1 MRRRFNSHKCQ
12 DLKPRVVAAI
22 NDESRYPLDRLWKK
36 EPTAE
41 FAYEERLRRIK
52 FLRKH
57 SNTDPK
63 AKALAHRL
71 ESCDPDQRCL
81 SGACPA
87 CGRLFQ
93 RWFVRRSK
101 KFIAKHISRPKHE
114 LVAVSIVPWSP
125 AVGLGQ
131 LLTINVG
138 NLQRRL
144 KYTLKKAD
152 LDVALGGI
160 DFSFNEDHEQKYLP
174 FWSPH
179 FYLIT
184 STADKATL
192 KKKLCELFSKTEEV
206 PRPVKITSFENIARR
221 RSYALKMNFRRRIG
235 YWEIK
240 SKKEKI
246 RKCRNTSR
254 DKLRAAERLE
264 LFIYLDQ
271 IGFADRVFFLSA
283 KPVMKG
289 QSVKIETC

>member
-1 MRRRFNSHKCQ
+1 MRRQFDPHKWL
-12 DLKPRVVAAI
+12 DIKPWVIAAI
-22 NDESRYPLDRLWKK
+22 DDESRYPPDRLWNK

-63 AKALAHRL
+63 AVVLAHRL
-71 ESCDPDQRCL
+71 ETCEPDQRCL
-81 SGACPA
+81 SGACPE

-101 KFIAKHISRPKHE
+101 KFIATHISRPEHE
-114 LVAVSIVPWSP
+114 LVAVSLVPSDLFMRP
-125 AVGLGQ
+125 GY
-131 LLTINVG
+131 LTALNIRNFI
-138 NLQRRL
+138 RRAKL
-144 KYTLKKAD
+144 KFKKAGV
-152 LDVALGGI
+152 DVALGGI

-184 STADKATL
+184 STKEKAIL
-192 KKKLCELFSKTEEV
+192 KKKLCKLFSKAEQIS
-206 PRPVKITSFENIARR
+206 RPIKITSFKNKAYG

-235 YWEIK
+235 YNDI
-240 SKKEKI
+240 KKENGKI

-254 DKLRAAERLE
+254 DN
-264 LFIYLDQ
+264 
-271 IGFADRVFFLSA
+271 
-283 KPVMKG
+283 
-289 QSVKIETC
+289 